1 MIAAGLLHLQSKQS
15 SSSRRGRAMRSAG
28 RRGPSVRCCFSS
40 MYWVNVNPVE
50 IARSDIGLLPNS
62 LEKDQVSSAR
72 ISASFSAEKHSRR
85 GRNVVRLSCILDRYH
100 TTNVAG
106 TGELGFSAFLPVYS
120 GGVASRNNTRTVL
133 TAEHNDPI
141 SFRSPDQL
149 TGRGGRNSGNH
160 SLTRPHLDRS
170 AIPGSRF

>member
-1 MIAAGLLHLQSKQS
+1 MIAAGLLHLQSKQ

-28 RRGPSVRCCFSS
+28 RRGPSVRCCFFS

-62 LEKDQVSSAR
+62 LEKDQGSSAR

-120 GGVASRNNTRTVL
+120 GGVASRNNTRTDL
-133 TAEHNDPI
+133 TAEHDSRSPAKWNDPI

-160 SLTRPHLDRS
+160 SLT
-170 AIPGSRF
+170 PGSRF